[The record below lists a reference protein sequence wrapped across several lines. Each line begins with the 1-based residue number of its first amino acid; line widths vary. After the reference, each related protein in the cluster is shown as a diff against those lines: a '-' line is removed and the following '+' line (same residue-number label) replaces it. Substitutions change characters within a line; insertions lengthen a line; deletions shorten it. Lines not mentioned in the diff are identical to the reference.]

1 VGTNGS
7 FSKEV
12 NSDEPVL
19 DQLARQIRAA
29 FKEARA
35 STANALAAAMTGG
48 DALFLAKQR
57 GVGAIGW
64 QRWVKQHCGLSLST
78 ARLFMQLAGHRAEIE
93 EKLRDDPDLSL
104 RAARRLI
111 GRPSPN
117 KSTGKTSPTRQ
128 ESSLTA
134 AAAEV
139 VIAMSDED
147 WTAALEIGLGFD
159 RFLRVMPP
167 AWRPLLEAR
176 AGGQALSRLK
186 QQQPNTRLK
195 RLKLVHDARAAPS
208 H

>member
-1 VGTNGS
+1 MADNDFCAES
-7 FSKEV
+7 

-19 DQLARQIRAA
+19 EQLARQIREHREAA
-29 FKEARA
+29 RRVGLTVLGHLLDA
-35 STANALAAAMTGG
+35 G
-48 DALFLAKQR
+48 DALNEAQKRVSTNWKHWLRENCFLS
-57 GVGAIGW
+57 V
-64 QRWVKQHCGLSLST
+64 ST
-78 ARLFMQLAGHRAEIE
+78 AQLYQQLARKRAEIE

-111 GRPSPN
+111 GRSSPN
-117 KSTGKTSPTRQ
+117 KSTGKTPPLKQ
-128 ESSLTA
+128 SSLTA
-134 AAAEV
+134 AAAA

-147 WTAALEIGLGFD
+147 WTAALEMGLGFD
-159 RFLRVMPP
+159 RFLCVMPP

-195 RLKLVHDARAAPS
+195 RLKLELVHDAGSAPP

>member
-1 VGTNGS
+1 VTDSEILQEN
-7 FSKEV
+7 
-12 NSDEPVL
+12 NSSSVL
-19 DQLARQIRAA
+19 DQLARQIREHREAA
-29 FKEARA
+29 RRVGLTVLGHLLDA
-35 STANALAAAMTGG
+35 G
-48 DALFLAKQR
+48 DALNEAQKRVSTNWKHWLRENCFLS
-57 GVGAIGW
+57 V
-64 QRWVKQHCGLSLST
+64 ST
-78 ARLFMQLAGHRAEIE
+78 AQLYQQLARKRAEIE

-117 KSTGKTSPTRQ
+117 KSTGKTSPARQ
-128 ESSLTA
+128 ESLTA
-134 AAAEV
+134 AEAAV
-139 VIAMSDED
+139 VIAMSDES

-167 AWRPLLEAR
+167 AWRPLLETR